1 MIDINLIRENPGLIK
16 KNLEKR
22 NKNDKIKL
30 FNELISLD
38 KKYRKTLQKI
48 ESLRH
53 ERNIIS
59 AKINELKKQN
69 KDANKEIKRARD
81 LPEEI
86 KNLEEENNKS
96 KERINLFLLELP
108 NILEKN
114 VPIGKDASQNP
125 VIKKIGKIKKFNF
138 DLKNHAELLEELGY
152 ADFEQGISNSGKGF
166 NYLTGQIA
174 ILDLALQRYGVEF
187 LIKNGFTAIVPPM
200 LLNHKTLLGA
210 LNGLKDFEDV
220 VYKVENEDLYLIG
233 TAEHSLVSFYKN
245 KTLNEKDLPKKIF
258 AATPCFR
265 KEIGGHGIDTKWLFR
280 MHQFNKV
287 EQVIFAKP
295 EDSLKTLN
303 YMQSL
308 TEKFF
313 KSLGIPFRV
322 IEICSGDLGNKFAKQ
337 YDIEA
342 WFPRQNEYKEVT
354 SAGSCTD
361 FQARSLNIKYL
372 DKNNEKR
379 YAHIL
384 NNTMVATSRAMVAI
398 IENFQQKDSSIKI
411 PKILHKYTGFKV
423 IKCQE
428 MKK

>member
-220 VYKVENEDLYLIG
+220 VYKVEN
-233 TAEHSLVSFYKN
+233 
-245 KTLNEKDLPKKIF
+245 
-258 AATPCFR
+258 
-265 KEIGGHGIDTKWLFR
+265 
-280 MHQFNKV
+280 
-287 EQVIFAKP
+287 
-295 EDSLKTLN
+295 
-303 YMQSL
+303 
-308 TEKFF
+308 
-313 KSLGIPFRV
+313 
-322 IEICSGDLGNKFAKQ
+322 
-337 YDIEA
+337 
-342 WFPRQNEYKEVT
+342 
-354 SAGSCTD
+354 
-361 FQARSLNIKYL
+361 
-372 DKNNEKR
+372 
-379 YAHIL
+379 
-384 NNTMVATSRAMVAI
+384 
-398 IENFQQKDSSIKI
+398 
-411 PKILHKYTGFKV
+411 
-423 IKCQE
+423 
-428 MKK
+428 